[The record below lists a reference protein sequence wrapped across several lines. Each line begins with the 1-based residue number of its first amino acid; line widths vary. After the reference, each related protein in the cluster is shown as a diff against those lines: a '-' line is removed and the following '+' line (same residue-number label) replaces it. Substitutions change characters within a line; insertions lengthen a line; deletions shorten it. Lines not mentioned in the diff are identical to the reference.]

1 MIEFLVIYF
10 AIGCE
15 LALIFFL
22 ISLFLEKMQED
33 MKLLTIY
40 CLIMVLLWPF
50 ILVKIII
57 DIIRDKKI
65 ANKKI
70 KKLL

>member
-22 ISLFLEKMQED
+22 ISLFIEKMQDD
-33 MKLLTIY
+33 MKLLNIY
-40 CLIMVLLWPF
+40 CVIMVFLWPF

-57 DIIRDKKI
+57 DIIRDKI
-65 ANKKI
+65 ANNKI
-70 KKLL
+70 KK